1 MSLVRAFTT
10 RRNKP
15 EMQISTPMYIG
26 RAASQ
31 RGGKP
36 VLRAQIS
43 SPVALVSTSNVLL
56 NNAHSIAGTSPIEL
70 RSVSSGSSIS
80 SGSADDS
87 DASTANGSIHSRD
100 TVTDAS
106 SIDESPIQAEPNHL
120 SCYFKPAVNTQSVS
134 PELSPSL
141 SAHQSLDTPRIPQRV
156 PSHSK
161 KAHETLH
168 RKNSVRRLLSPPPTA
183 REAIRDVARSST
195 ELFSPT
201 KSAFV
206 EAPKESPFGRE
217 LAQLD
222 AVAEEFGHVVR
233 DAEADADMVLMR
245 SRGLA
250 HFAASDYL
258 SEIQSLIYDTFT
270 DTPSSEFGGW
280 I

>member
-10 RRNKP
+10 RRKKP
-15 EMQISTPMYIG
+15 EMQISTPMSLG

-43 SPVALVSTSNVLL
+43 SPLALVSTSNVLL
-56 NNAHSIAGTSPIEL
+56 NNAHSIAGTSPIEV
-70 RSVSSGSSIS
+70 RSVSSGSSIN
-80 SGSADDS
+80 SGTADDS

-120 SCYFKPAVNTQSVS
+120 SCYFKPALDAQSKS
-134 PELSPSL
+134 PNLSPSS
-141 SAHQSLDTPRIPQRV
+141 SARPSLDTPRIPQRG

-161 KAHETLH
+161 KAHEHIH
-168 RKNSVRRLLSPPPTA
+168 RKNSVRRMLSPPPSA
-183 REAIRDVARSST
+183 REAIRDVVRSST
-195 ELFSPT
+195 EIFSPT
-201 KSAFV
+201 RSAFV
-206 EAPKESPFGRE
+206 EAPKESPFGNE

-233 DAEADADMVLMR
+233 DAETDADMVCMQ

-258 SEIQSLIYDTFT
+258 SEIQSLIYDTFAE
-270 DTPSSEFGGW
+270 SSSPEFGGW